1 MANIIE
7 FLRQK
12 SIEKLF
18 NMNSFQTN
26 WENIWQASIS
36 EQLGTTPTPR
46 NILNLGDHLG
56 DIFRT
61 TGREGRGQDEV
72 SAAGATWEALV
83 CWYLNLCLA
92 GSRVVVFKQSK
103 DMIPEPIRDSL
114 TVLYGNFPSNTEA
127 DLIAITFPNHADYT
141 NPIENLLTNADLD
154 AEGIQ
159 AFTNRGRFKFK
170 EVLNVLSDR
179 DFDNFEINV
188 IQCKTNWNDN
198 AQIPMLWDMIY
209 RAEGFAEQI
218 TVGRNGYNINR
229 LNRFSYSF
237 VTVPTVRRDRI
248 TENST
253 QVKRVINLSGG
264 NFWGYPTL
272 NNVAQSIKEIINRNY
287 GNGTNYNVLTS
298 TLPQLITG
306 LNSEYSYFNIN
317 EAN

>member
-7 FLRQK
+7 YLRKK
-12 SIEKLF
+12 SIEQLF
-18 NMNSFQTN
+18 GMQSFSTN
-26 WENIWQASIS
+26 WEHVWKQAVSDRFG
-36 EQLGTTPTPR
+36 ENPTPR
-46 NILNLGDHLG
+46 NILDLGDCLG

-61 TGREGRGQDEV
+61 TGIEGRGQDEV

-92 GSRVVVFKQSK
+92 GSRVVLIKQSK
-103 DMIPEPIRDSL
+103 AMIPEPIRDAL

-127 DLIAITFPNHADYT
+127 DVIAITFPNHADYLQ
-141 NPIENLLTNADLD
+141 PIENLSDNNDLE
-154 AEGIQ
+154 AANVQ
-159 AFTNRGRFKFK
+159 AFTNRGNFKLK

-179 DFDNFEINV
+179 DFDNYEINV

-229 LNRFSYSF
+229 LNRFTYSF

-248 TENST
+248 THNST

-264 NFWGYPTL
+264 NFWGYPTQ
-272 NNVAQSIKEIINRNY
+272 NNVALSVKEIINRNY
-287 GNGTNYNVLTS
+287 GNGTNHNILTS
-298 TLPQLITG
+298 TLPQVISVLDG
-306 LNSEYSYFNIN
+306 EFSYFNLN
-317 EAN
+317 

>member
-1 MANIIE
+1 MANLIE
-7 FLRQK
+7 YMRQK
-12 SIEKLF
+12 SVEKLF
-18 NMNSFQTN
+18 GMASFSHNWNNM
-26 WENIWQASIS
+26 WQQDVMAR
-36 EQLGTTPTPR
+36 LGQNFTPR
-46 NILNLGDHLG
+46 DILNLGDSLG
-56 DIFRT
+56 DIFRS
-61 TGREGRGQDEV
+61 TGVAGRGQDEV
-72 SAAGATWEALV
+72 SAAGHTWEALV
-83 CWYLNLCLA
+83 CWYLNICLA

-103 DMIPEPIRDSL
+103 EMIPEPLRDSM

-127 DLIAITFPNHADYT
+127 DLIAVTFPDSEEYT
-141 NPIENLLTNADLD
+141 NEIGSLSENTFLEANDIE
-154 AEGIQ
+154 

-170 EVLNVLSDR
+170 EILNVLSER
-179 DFDNFEINV
+179 DFDNYEINV

-229 LNRFSYSF
+229 LNRFTYSF

-264 NFWGYPTL
+264 NFWGYPTS
-272 NNVAQSIKEIINRNY
+272 NNIAQSIKEIINRNY

-298 TLPQLITG
+298 TLPTLISG
-306 LNSEYSYFNIN
+306 LNNEYSYFNI
-317 EAN
+317 